1 MIKIILIKKIKKTKK
16 KKKTILEKKTCK
28 NKKKCGEKKEKD
40 NLGKEKEKK
49 NIYKKKK
56 TNKKNC
62 RESFITFPTCFRALL
77 NFLQLCFNKFYF
89 NTYNILTFQM
99 QSYLFLFF

>member
-1 MIKIILIKKIKKTKK
+1 MWGKKGKRQSWERKREKKYKTKK
-16 KKKTILEKKTCK
+16 
-28 NKKKCGEKKEKD
+28 NKK
-40 NLGKEKEKK
+40 
-49 NIYKKKK
+49 I
-56 TNKKNC
+56 NKKNC